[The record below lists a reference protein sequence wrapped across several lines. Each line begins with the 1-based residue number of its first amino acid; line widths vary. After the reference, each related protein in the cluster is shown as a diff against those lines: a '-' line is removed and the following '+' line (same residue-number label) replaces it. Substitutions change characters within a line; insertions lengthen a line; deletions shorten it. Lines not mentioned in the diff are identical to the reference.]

1 MASVV
6 TVAVSFPSSS
16 TVPTRTSFSALDR
29 VPFQKVSF
37 QYRDFSISGRGVSI
51 RAQVTTEEPV
61 TKVVKES
68 KKQDEG
74 VVVNKFKPKDPY
86 TGRCLL
92 NTKITGD
99 DAPGETW
106 HMVFST
112 EGEVPYREGQ
122 SIGVVPDGIDKNGK
136 PHKLRLY
143 SIASSALGD
152 FGDSKTV
159 SLCVKRLVYTNDNGE
174 VVKGVC
180 SNFLCDLKPGNEVK
194 ITGPVGKEMLMPKDP
209 NATIIMLATG
219 TGIAPFRSFLWK
231 IFFEKHEDYKFN
243 GLAWLFLGVPT
254 SSSLLYKEEF
264 EKMKEKSPENFR
276 LDFAVSREQTNEK
289 GEKMYIQTR
298 MAEYAQELW
307 ELLKKDNTFVYMCGL
322 KGMEKGIDEIMVPL
336 AAKEGADVVTIDVHA
351 AKGLIQSGY
360 VYLDVRTVEEFQ
372 KGHVDATKII
382 NIPYMLS
389 TPKGMVKN
397 PNFVKEVSSAC
408 NKQDHFIVGCKSG
421 VRSQYATTDLLA
433 DGFKNV
439 KDMEGGYME
448 WVKNKFHVKVSSDIE
463 EL

>member
-6 TVAVSFPSSS
+6 TAAVSFPSSS
-16 TVPTRTSFSALDR
+16 TVPSRTSFSALDR

-51 RAQVTTEEPV
+51 RAQVTTEQPV

-74 VVVNKFKPKDPY
+74 VVINKFKPKDPY

-106 HMVFST
+106 HMVFTT

-122 SIGVVPDGIDKNGK
+122 SIGVIPDGIDKNGK

-152 FGDSKTV
+152 FG
-159 SLCVKRLVYTNDNGE
+159 
-174 VVKGVC
+174 
-180 SNFLCDLKPGNEVK
+180 DLKPGNEVK

-298 MAEYAQELW
+298 MAEYAEELW

-336 AAKEGADVVTIDVHA
+336 AAKEGIDWIEYKRQLKKAEQWNVE
-351 AKGLIQSGY
+351 
-360 VYLDVRTVEEFQ
+360 VY
-372 KGHVDATKII
+372 
-382 NIPYMLS
+382 
-389 TPKGMVKN
+389 
-397 PNFVKEVSSAC
+397 
-408 NKQDHFIVGCKSG
+408 
-421 VRSQYATTDLLA
+421 
-433 DGFKNV
+433 
-439 KDMEGGYME
+439 
-448 WVKNKFHVKVSSDIE
+448 
-463 EL
+463 

>member
-1 MASVV
+1 MTHCITTQINLSSHLPLHCLTNLIHPILKSSVQPEITTLASLILFLFILHCTHTISSLSLSVSSFYNMANAV
-6 TVAVSFPSSS
+6 TAAVSFPASKS
-16 TVPTRTSFSALDR
+16 TSLPTRTSVTAPDR
-29 VPFQKVSF
+29 ILFKKLSL
-37 QYRDFSISGRGVSI
+37 QYRDVSVSGRVVSV
-51 RAQVTTEEPV
+51 RAQVTTEAPA
-61 TKVVKES
+61 KVEKES

-74 VVVNKFKPKDPY
+74 LIVNKFKPKDPY
-86 TGRCLL
+86 IGRCLL

-122 SIGVVPDGIDKNGK
+122 SIGVIADGVDKNGK

-159 SLCVKRLVYTNDNGE
+159 SLCVKRLVYTNENGE
-174 VVKGVC
+174 LVKGVC
-180 SNFLCDLKPGNEVK
+180 SNFLCDLKPGAEVK
-194 ITGPVGKEMLMPKDP
+194 ITGPIGKEMLMPKDP
-209 NATIIMLATG
+209 NATVIMLATG

-231 IFFEKHEDYKFN
+231 MFFEKHDDYRFN

-264 EKMKEKSPENFR
+264 EKMKEKAPENFR

-298 MAEYAQELW
+298 MAQYAEELW

-322 KGMEKGIDEIMVPL
+322 KGMEKGIDDIMVSL
-336 AAKEGADVVTIDVHA
+336 AAKDGIDWIDYKRQLKKAEQWNVE
-351 AKGLIQSGY
+351 
-360 VYLDVRTVEEFQ
+360 VY
-372 KGHVDATKII
+372 
-382 NIPYMLS
+382 
-389 TPKGMVKN
+389 
-397 PNFVKEVSSAC
+397 
-408 NKQDHFIVGCKSG
+408 
-421 VRSQYATTDLLA
+421 
-433 DGFKNV
+433 
-439 KDMEGGYME
+439 
-448 WVKNKFHVKVSSDIE
+448 
-463 EL
+463 